1 MSGHKVSNGELREG
15 YEFRQDAMRILGYED
30 CPRNADGLNKL
41 RWLKREWEEYRKF
54 SVDMNELLKGD
65 VLDGRGLLGR
75 VEDLHLYES
84 AGKLF
89 RAKLQDQLRLS
100 GLVVNDD
107 RLLERVEEVM
117 LREKNAVD
125 DFGNFQKELCD
136 AFGLSLENKR
146 EDVTIRLLQHAMQ
159 LMDIVQGKQ
168 PKSDRDDI
176 YALRAFRSEVLR
188 TLDINI
194 DAFQSGRDLREYV
207 LGQINSL
214 IDNQRKES
222 PTALEMFQEAI
233 LRELKIDQN
242 RYPTDHELIVA
253 ARDMLRAYVSDED
266 RPAVEYLFK
275 SFKDHDD
282 YAGLAAVLL
291 GALEQAAYGKGR
303 ERHANDLP
311 FEDQPMNA
319 ICDILGSPE
328 GMAYQVTKKVAEALK
343 MPTYEQQEREL
354 FGAINYTAGIIIWL
368 NRHKPV

>member
-1 MSGHKVSNGELREG
+1 MSGHKASNGELREG
-15 YEFRQDAMRILGYED
+15 YEFRQDALRILGYED
-30 CPRNADGLNKL
+30 CPSNADGLNKL

-89 RAKLQDQLRLS
+89 KAKLQDQLLLA
-100 GLVVNDD
+100 GMVVNDD
-107 RLLERVEEVM
+107 RLLARVVEVM
-117 LREKNAVD
+117 KEYRAKSDEMV
-125 DFGNFQKELCD
+125 NFLAKMAD
-136 AFGLSLENKR
+136 IFGLTAGCVNKTR
-146 EDVTIRLLQHAMQ
+146 IRQHARE
-159 LMDIVQGKQ
+159 LMDIVENGKGEQ
-168 PKSDRDDI
+168 REL
-176 YALRAFRSEVLR
+176 ARLRTFKDEVLDILGVKQHPLGSVKG
-188 TLDINI
+188 LDKHVHRILNDLI
-194 DAFQSGRDLREYV
+194 SKRSG
-207 LGQINSL
+207 
-214 IDNQRKES
+214 DNDPAER
-222 PTALEMFQEAI
+222 
-233 LRELKIDQN
+233 
-242 RYPTDHELIVA
+242 
-253 ARDMLRAYVSDED
+253 

>member
-30 CPRNADGLNKL
+30 CPSNADGLNKL

-54 SVDMNELLKGD
+54 SEDMNELLKGD

-89 RAKLQDQLRLS
+89 RAKLQDQLLLA
-100 GLVVNDD
+100 GMVVNDD
-107 RLLERVEEVM
+107 RLLARVEEVM
-117 LREKNAVD
+117 KEYRAKSDEMV
-125 DFGNFQKELCD
+125 NFLAKMAD
-136 AFGLSLENKR
+136 IFGLTDGCVNKTR
-146 EDVTIRLLQHAMQ
+146 IRQHARE
-159 LMDIVQGKQ
+159 LMDIVENGKGEQ
-168 PKSDRDDI
+168 REL
-176 YALRAFRSEVLR
+176 ARLRTFKDEVLDILGVKQHPLGSVKG
-188 TLDINI
+188 LDKHVHRILNDLI
-194 DAFQSGRDLREYV
+194 SKRSG
-207 LGQINSL
+207 
-214 IDNQRKES
+214 DN
-222 PTALEMFQEAI
+222 
-233 LRELKIDQN
+233 DQTE
-242 RYPTDHELIVA
+242 R
-253 ARDMLRAYVSDED
+253 

-354 FGAINYTAGIIIWL
+354 FGVINYTAGIIIWL
-368 NRHKPV
+368 NRHKPA

>member
-15 YEFRQDAMRILGYED
+15 YEFRQDALRVLGYGEEG
-30 CPRNADGLNKL
+30 CPSNAEALDKL

-89 RAKLQDQLRLS
+89 KAKLQDQLLLA
-100 GLVVNDD
+100 GMVVNDD
-107 RLLERVEEVM
+107 RLLARVVEVM
-117 LREKNAVD
+117 KEYRAKSDEMV
-125 DFGNFQKELCD
+125 NFLAKMAD
-136 AFGLSLENKR
+136 IFGLTAGCVNKTR
-146 EDVTIRLLQHAMQ
+146 IRQHARE
-159 LMDIVQGKQ
+159 LMDIVQSKP
-168 PKSDRDDI
+168 PKTDRDDI

-188 TLDINI
+188 TLDVNI
-194 DAFQSGRDLREYV
+194 DAFQSGRELREYV

-233 LRELKIDQN
+233 LRELKIDLN

-253 ARDMLRAYVSDED
+253 ARDMLRAYMSDED

>member
-1 MSGHKVSNGELREG
+1 MSEHKVSNGELREG
-15 YEFRQDAMRILGYED
+15 YEFRQDALRILGYEG
-30 CPRNADGLNKL
+30 CPSNTEGLDKL
-41 RWLKREWEEYRKF
+41 RWLKREWEEYKKF
-54 SVDMNELLKGD
+54 NDNMRELLKGD
-65 VLDGRGLLGR
+65 TLDARGILGR

-89 RAKLQDQLRLS
+89 RAKLQDQVLLS
-100 GLVVNDD
+100 GMVVNDN
-107 RLLERVEEVM
+107 RLLERVAEVM
-117 LREKNAVD
+117 KAYRVNSDEKN
-125 DFGNFQKELCD
+125 NFVIEL
-136 AFGLSLENKR
+136 AHVFGLAPGAVSNTR
-146 EDVTIRLLQHAMQ
+146 VMQHAKQ
-159 LMDIVQGKQ
+159 LMEIVKDCQCKGE
-168 PKSDRDDI
+168 PANREDI

-188 TLDINI
+188 QLGVNI
-194 DAFQSGRDLREYV
+194 EAFETGESLRVYV

-214 IDNQRKES
+214 IDNQPGER
-222 PTALEMFQEAI
+222 
-233 LRELKIDQN
+233 
-242 RYPTDHELIVA
+242 
-253 ARDMLRAYVSDED
+253 

-311 FEDQPMNA
+311 FEQQPMNA

-368 NRHKPV
+368 QRHNPA

>member
-15 YEFRQDAMRILGYED
+15 YEFRRDALRILGYMGS
-30 CPRNADGLNKL
+30 PSNAEGLDEL
-41 RWLKREWEEYRKF
+41 RLLKREWEEYRKF

-89 RAKLQDQLRLS
+89 RAKLQDQLLLA

-107 RLLERVEEVM
+107 RILARVVEVM
-117 LREKNAVD
+117 KEYRAKSDGMV
-125 DFGNFQKELCD
+125 NFLAELTD
-136 AFGLSLENKR
+136 IFGLTAGCVNETRIK
-146 EDVTIRLLQHAMQ
+146 QHARE

-188 TLDINI
+188 TLDVNI
-194 DAFQSGRDLREYV
+194 EAFQSGRELREYV

-233 LRELKIDQN
+233 LRELKIDPN

-253 ARDMLRAYVSDED
+253 ARDMLRAYMSDED